1 MASQDLATLIAKL
14 SPEERAAVEEF
25 IHFLQDNKKKP
36 KPAMTFQSALDSFVR
51 EHPELLRRLAQ

>member
-1 MASQDLATLIAKL
+1 MPQDLSTLIANL

-25 IHFLQDNKKKP
+25 IRFLQKKQQP
-36 KPAMTFQSALDSFVR
+36 SITFQAALDSFAR

>member
-1 MASQDLATLIAKL
+1 MASQDLAPLISNL

-25 IHFLQDNKKKP
+25 IHFLQQKSKP
-36 KPAMTFQSALDSFVR
+36 GMTFQAALDSFVR

>member
-1 MASQDLATLIAKL
+1 MTSQELSTLIANL

-25 IHFLQDNKKKP
+25 VRFLQEKP
-36 KPAMTFQSALDSFVR
+36 RQGMTFQAALDSFVR

>member
-1 MASQDLATLIAKL
+1 MPSQELSILIDAL

-25 IHFLQDNKKKP
+25 IRLLKKHAKP
-36 KPAMTFQSALDSFVR
+36 ITFQSALESFVR

>member
-1 MASQDLATLIAKL
+1 MLQDLSTLIANL

-25 IHFLQDNKKKP
+25 IRYLQRKP
-36 KPAMTFQSALDSFVR
+36 QPPITFQAALESFVR

>member
-1 MASQDLATLIAKL
+1 MPQDLSTLIANL

-25 IHFLQDNKKKP
+25 IRFLQKKSQ
-36 KPAMTFQSALDSFVR
+36 PAMTFQAALDSFVR

>member
-1 MASQDLATLIAKL
+1 MPQDLSTLIANL

-25 IHFLQDNKKKP
+25 IHFLQKKP
-36 KPAMTFQSALDSFVR
+36 QPPIAFQVALDSFVR

>member
-1 MASQDLATLIAKL
+1 MPRDLSTLIANL

-25 IHFLQDNKKKP
+25 IRFLQEKQQP
-36 KPAMTFQSALDSFVR
+36 SITFQAALDSFVS

>member
-1 MASQDLATLIAKL
+1 MTPQDLSTIIAKL

-25 IHFLQDNKKKP
+25 IRFIQKNPEL
-36 KPAMTFQSALDSFVR
+36 AFQSALDSFVR

>member
-1 MASQDLATLIAKL
+1 MQVQELSTLIANL

-25 IHFLQDNKKKP
+25 IRLLKKNST
-36 KPAMTFQSALDSFVR
+36 PAVTFQSALDSFVR

>member
-1 MASQDLATLIAKL
+1 MPQDLSTLIANL

-25 IHFLQDNKKKP
+25 IRFLQEKQQP
-36 KPAMTFQSALDSFVR
+36 SITFQAALDSFVR

>member
-1 MASQDLATLIAKL
+1 MPQDLSTLIANL

-25 IHFLQDNKKKP
+25 IRFLQEKP
-36 KPAMTFQSALDSFVR
+36 QPAVTFQAALDSFVR

>member
-1 MASQDLATLIAKL
+1 MSSQELSTLIDTL

-25 IHFLQDNKKKP
+25 IRLLKKRSKP
-36 KPAMTFQSALDSFVR
+36 ITFQSALDSFVR

>member
-1 MASQDLATLIAKL
+1 MQVQELSALIANL

-25 IHFLQDNKKKP
+25 IRLLKKNSVPDK
-36 KPAMTFQSALDSFVR
+36 TFQSALDCFVH